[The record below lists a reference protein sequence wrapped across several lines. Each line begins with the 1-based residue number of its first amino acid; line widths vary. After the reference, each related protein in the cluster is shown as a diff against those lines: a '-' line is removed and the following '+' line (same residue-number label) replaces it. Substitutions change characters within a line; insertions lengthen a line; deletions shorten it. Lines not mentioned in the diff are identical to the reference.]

1 MELPSEDR
9 IRSPHTGW
17 TRAHWEA
24 MADHLLEAVVPYA
37 VPGFAQIR
45 LPGRTSRA
53 GATSDGLEGFART
66 FLLAGMRISGD
77 RGETP
82 RAKILIERYAEGLAT
97 GTDPRHRYAWP
108 PIEDYSQPIVE
119 AASVALMLAETRPW
133 LWDRLDAGVRRSV
146 HRWLEGI
153 VGTRPWPCNWL
164 LFQVVVEQFLAD
176 TGGRHDPA
184 EITGGLDAIEGWYR
198 GGGWYS
204 DGAGQHYDH
213 YAGWA
218 MHLYPLLWARMPGA
232 AGSDRVARYRERL
245 HAFLD
250 DFRLM
255 FARDGAPMHQ
265 GRSLTYRYAAAAA
278 LWTGALADATPLPP
292 GETRRLASGALRY
305 FADRGAPDEA
315 GLLRLGYHGQFP
327 PITQPYSGPASPYW
341 AAKGF
346 LGLLLPAGH
355 PVWTATEEPAA
366 VERGDVDRALPAPGW
381 LLRGTRADGVV
392 RLYNHGSDHIKVPA
406 ELGDDPE
413 RDDPH
418 YAKLAYS
425 THTAPETETRAWERN
440 TDGHTGL
447 EPPGGGPVTRRRRIH
462 RIGVADRFAASR
474 YVDGEVTVE
483 TASVLCGAASE
494 LRIDRITAPAGW
506 VPRTGGF
513 AVAGASTPAAR
524 AHDRTAEVVGPA
536 GLTSRIVGLH
546 GWSSAG
552 VQRMSGANAFGTRSA
567 TPYLTGAPH
576 PGGTAVYVALVTL
589 AGPVTDVAPAVSADR
604 DEVVAVLP
612 DGEEIRVRLG
622 AAPRY
627 SRRPPPGGGPS
638 ITWDPTVP

>member
-1 MELPSEDR
+1 MELPAEDR
-9 IRSPHTGW
+9 NRSPYTGW

-24 MADHLLEAVVPYA
+24 MADHLLEAVVPHA
-37 VPGFAQIR
+37 TPGFAQVR
-45 LPGRTSRA
+45 LPGRTSWA
-53 GATSDGLEGFART
+53 GVTSDGLEGFART
-66 FLLAGMRISGD
+66 FLLAGLRIAGD

-82 RAKILIERYAEGLAT
+82 RAKILIERYAEGLAA
-97 GTDPRHRYAWP
+97 GTEPGNRYAWP
-108 PIEDYSQPIVE
+108 RIEDYSQPIVE

-133 LWDRLDAGVRRSV
+133 LWDQLGRDTQRTV
-146 HRWLEGI
+146 HAWLGGI
-153 VGTRPWPCNWL
+153 VGKRPWPCNWL

-176 TGGRHDPA
+176 TGGPFRQE
-184 EITGGLDAIEGWYR
+184 EITGGLDAIEDWYR

-204 DGAGQHYDH
+204 DGDGQHYDH

-232 AGSDRVARYRERL
+232 DAARADRYRERL

-255 FARDGAPMHQ
+255 FGADGAPMHQ

-305 FADRGAPDEA
+305 FADRGAPDEQ
-315 GLLRLGYHGQFP
+315 GLLRLGYHGQFL

-346 LGLLLPAGH
+346 VGLLLPADH
-355 PVWTATEEPAA
+355 PAWTATEEPAA
-366 VERGDVDRALPAPGW
+366 VERADVDRVLPAPGW
-381 LLRGTRADGVV
+381 LLHGTRADGVV

-418 YAKLAYS
+418 YAKIGYS
-425 THTAPETETRAWERN
+425 THTAPETEAHAWELN
-440 TDGHTGL
+440 VDGHTGL
-447 EPPGGGPVTRRRRIH
+447 TPPGGGPVTRRRRIR
-462 RIGVADRFAASR
+462 RIGTATGFAASA
-474 YVDGEVTVE
+474 YVDGDVTVE
-483 TASVLCGAASE
+483 TASVRCGAGE

-506 VPRTGGF
+506 VARAGGF
-513 AVAGASTPAAR
+513 TVAGASTPEGR
-524 AHDRTAEVVGPA
+524 AHERTAEASSKGV
-536 GLTSRIVGLH
+536 TSRIVGLI
-546 GWSSAG
+546 GWSGAG
-552 VQRMSGANAFGTRSA
+552 VQRMSGANAFGDRSA
-567 TPYLTGAPH
+567 TPYLTAAPH
-576 PGGTAVYVALVTL
+576 PGGTVVHVAFVLLSGDISDEV
-589 AGPVTDVAPAVSADR
+589 PRVAQEH
-604 DEVVAVLP
+604 DEVVAVSE

-622 AAPRY
+622 GTPRY
-627 SRRPPPGGGPS
+627 SRRSPRGGPS